1 MRCGGGGAAGQTG
14 LTSRCWV
21 GKDLYLCGER
31 KRERIAF
38 QMVEVM
44 GTVSVKHETY
54 ISENRR
60 STVCIMKY
68 DEVRSWFQEGLV
80 GRSAGQSSTE
90 LFPAIGRC
98 ERSLLF

>member
-14 LTSRCWV
+14 LMSRCWV